1 MSCAT
6 FSLTNFMRFC
16 CCPSQ
21 WPIFGENLR
30 KAEIGATLIKVPT
43 ITLAP
48 DKRLGAMAPI
58 EIAIISTAPCIA
70 ITGSYVITSE
80 YMPHQGRRQEKYE
93 ITVKLSVEP
102 TKADT
107 RVKSRNV
114 ITYKGQT
121 FTSVPSLSG
130 IISDSFSSDGD
141 PVPLGAEP
149 EESKPVRPKLS
160 AEELTKQLNEL
171 AAEDK

>member
-1 MSCAT
+1 
-6 FSLTNFMRFC
+6 MRFC
-16 CCPSQ
+16 CCPFQ

-43 ITLAP
+43 INLSP
-48 DKRLGAMAPI
+48 DERLGAMAPI
-58 EIAIISTAPCIA
+58 EIAIISTAPCTA
-70 ITGSYVITSE
+70 VTGSYVITSE

-107 RVKSRNV
+107 RSKSRNV
-114 ITYKGQT
+114 TTYKGQT
-121 FTSVPSLSG
+121 FSDASLSG
-130 IISDSFSSDGD
+130 IISDSFSIDSESI
-141 PVPLGAEP
+141 PMGAE
-149 EESKPVRPKLS
+149 STITKLVRPKLS

-171 AAEDK
+171 AADDK